1 MRKNPFGS
9 AQGLRHSHYCLA
21 VGREL
26 KYTPKDPLLSRL
38 ALEVFH
44 GLQEMIV
51 DAEYPCIGA
60 QAAFRQESYRLGV
73 YPALDTEEAAAGM
86 AYDLFTFVEEQRRT
100 PQEFATFVAA
110 FASPTDADEAGFE
123 ARLWG
128 QLHRLHELDRGFHRW
143 NPEVSSDPAAADFS
157 YSFAETA
164 FFVVGMHAGSSRPS
178 RRFPYPLLV
187 LNGHAQF
194 QRLRETGVFERMR
207 GVIRQRELAAHG
219 SLNPMLEDFGAHSEA
234 RQYSGRAVG
243 TGWRCPFHPAPEP
256 AAVSVDTPE
265 PAAVSAEDGR

>member
-1 MRKNPFGS
+1 MRRNPFGS
-9 AQGLRHSHYCLA
+9 ALGLRHSHYCLA

-26 KYTPKDPLLSRL
+26 KYTPKDPALSRL

-51 DAEYPCIGA
+51 DGEYPCIGA

-73 YPALDTEEAAAGM
+73 YAELDGEESTAGL

-100 PQEFATFVAA
+100 PQDFATFVAA
-110 FASPTDADEAGFE
+110 FASPLETGEAAFE

-128 QLHRLHELDRGFHRW
+128 QLRRLHELDRRFHRW
-143 NPEVSSDPAAADFS
+143 DPAVSADPSAPEFS

-164 FFVVGMHAGSSRPS
+164 FFVVGLHDGSSRRS

-187 LNGHAQF
+187 FNGHAQF
-194 QRLRETGVFERMR
+194 ERLRETGVYGRMR
-207 GVIRQRELAAHG
+207 EVIRDRELAAHG
-219 SLNPMLEDFGAHSEA
+219 SINPMLEDFGVHSEA

-243 TGWRCPFHPAPEP
+243 AEWRCPFHPAPRP
-256 AAVSVDTPE
+256 APSDGSKPV
-265 PAAVSAEDGR
+265 AAGGGS

>member
-9 AQGLRHSHYCLA
+9 ALGLRHSHYCLA

-26 KYTPKDPLLSRL
+26 KYTPKDLALSRL

-44 GLQEMIV
+44 ELQEMIV

-73 YPALDTEEAAAGM
+73 YPELDSEEATAGL

-100 PQEFATFVAA
+100 PQDFATFVAA
-110 FASPTDADEAGFE
+110 FAGAAATDEATFE
-123 ARLWG
+123 TRLWG
-128 QLHRLHELDRGFHRW
+128 QLRRLHELDRTAHRW
-143 NPEVSSDPAAADFS
+143 DPEVSADPCAADFS

-164 FFVVGMHAGSSRPS
+164 FFVVGMHEGSSRPT

-187 LNGHAQF
+187 FNEHAQF
-194 QRLRETGVFERMR
+194 QRLRESGVYGRMR
-207 GVIRQRELAAHG
+207 EVIRQRELAAHG
-219 SLNPMLEDFGAHSEA
+219 SLNPMLEDFGVHSEA

-243 TGWRCPFHPAPEP
+243 ARWHCPFHPTPRDPSEEP
-256 AAVSVDTPE
+256 TSVATGGHP
-265 PAAVSAEDGR
+265 